1 MGVDAEV
8 VDLQDL
14 ACGLGLVLRDLE
26 LHGAADHHV
35 GKLLLGGILRVD
47 RADVLALAQNAHTVG
62 DLHDLVELVGD
73 EEDGFAFAG
82 KLLHRGHQLF
92 DLLRGQHRG
101 RLVED
106 EDLVVAIQ
114 HLQNFDALLHTDRDI
129 LDLGVKVDVQ
139 AVALGDLLDLFACL
153 FLLQKAAL
161 RRLRA
166 EDDVVE
172 HGEHVHQL
180 EVLVHHADAE
190 RGGVVRVLDGHDLA
204 ILFDDALF
212 RLVEAEQ
219 NRHERRLAR
228 AVFTE
233 ERMDLTLF
241 EL

>member
-14 ACGLGLVLRDLE
+14 ARRLGLVLRDLE

-35 GKLLLGGILRVD
+35 GKLLLGGLARVD
-47 RADVLALAQNAHTVG
+47 RADVLTLAQDAHAVG

-92 DLLRGQHRG
+92 DLLRGEHRG

-114 HLQNFDALLHTDRDI
+114 HLQNFDALLHADGDI
-129 LDLGVKVDVQ
+129 LDLGVKVDIQ
-139 AVALGDLLDLFACL
+139 AVALRDLLDLFARL

-172 HGEHVHQL
+172 HRKNVHQL
-180 EVLVHHADAE
+180 EMLVHHADAE

-204 ILFDDALF
+204 VLFDDALL
-212 RLVEAEQ
+212 RLIKAEE
-219 NRHERRLAR
+219 NRH
-228 AVFTE
+228 
-233 ERMDLTLF
+233 
-241 EL
+241 

>member
-1 MGVDAEV
+1 M
-8 VDLQDL
+8 
-14 ACGLGLVLRDLE
+14 
-26 LHGAADHHV
+26 
-35 GKLLLGGILRVD
+35 
-47 RADVLALAQNAHTVG
+47 
-62 DLHDLVELVGD
+62 GD
-73 EEDGFAFAG
+73 EEDGLAFAG
-82 KLLHRGHQLF
+82 KLLHRGHQLL
-92 DLLRGQHRG
+92 DLLWGEHRG
-101 RLVED
+101 RLIED
-106 EDLVVAIQ
+106 ENFIVAIQ
-114 HLQNFDALLHTDRDI
+114 HLQNFHALLHADGDI

-139 AVALGDLLDLFACL
+139 AVALRDLFDLFARL

-172 HGEHVHQL
+172 HREHVHQL

-204 ILFDDALF
+204 VFFDDALF

-233 ERMDLTLF
+233 QGVDLTLF